1 MFGFGS
7 SSDKNAF
14 SIAGKVAIVT
24 GALGAIGKGLA
35 IRLVQRGASVMLVD
49 IQHTDTG
56 TKYVQEIN
64 DSVGSNQRAAY
75 LQVDLCTKEGIA
87 QMFEETVRQFGC
99 VDILINNAGV
109 ASPNTLFGGNETFD
123 NISTILAVNL
133 QAPMEATRL
142 LAKYV
147 QGRHNSSSNNNN
159 NNNGVK
165 KQAKRNSIPA
175 TMAVIVNVASMAGL
189 APTVGAEVYGA
200 AKAGL
205 LHLTKSSA
213 SLAPLVR
220 VSAVAP
226 YFVRTPM
233 VLDNPK
239 HKNNKTIV
247 PALML
252 SVDQVCGA
260 VEKCIVDPQSAGKVH
275 ALMGTAASTRVWLFE
290 LAWIQVMVLA
300 VWALVLSLIRR
311 AVRS

>member
-1 MFGFGS
+1 MFGFGN
-7 SSDKNAF
+7 SSDNNAF

-35 IRLVQRGASVMLVD
+35 VRLVQRGASVMLVD
-49 IQHTDTG
+49 IQHADTG
-56 TKYVQEIN
+56 AKFVQEIN

-75 LQVDLCTKEGIA
+75 LQVDLRTKEGIA

-133 QAPMEATRL
+133 QAPIEATRL
-142 LAKYV
+142 LAKCV
-147 QGRHNSSSNNNN
+147 QERHNSNSNSNS
-159 NNNGVK
+159 NNGVK
-165 KQAKRNSIPA
+165 KQAKVNSAPA
-175 TMAVIVNVASMAGL
+175 TMAVVVNVASMAGL
-189 APTVGAEVYGA
+189 APTAGAEVYGA

-311 AVRS
+311 VVRS

>member
-1 MFGFGS
+1 MFGFGNS
-7 SSDKNAF
+7 SGNNAF

-35 IRLVQRGASVMLVD
+35 VRLVQRGASVMLVD
-49 IQHTDTG
+49 IQHADTG
-56 TKYVQEIN
+56 AKFVQEIN
-64 DSVGSNQRAAY
+64 NSVESNQRAAY
-75 LQVDLCTKEGIA
+75 LQVDLRTKEGIA

-133 QAPMEATRL
+133 QAPIEATRL
-142 LAKYV
+142 LAKCV
-147 QGRHNSSSNNNN
+147 QERHNSNSNND
-159 NNNGVK
+159 VK
-165 KQAKRNSIPA
+165 RQAKVNSAPA
-175 TMAVIVNVASMAGL
+175 TMAVVVNVASMAGL